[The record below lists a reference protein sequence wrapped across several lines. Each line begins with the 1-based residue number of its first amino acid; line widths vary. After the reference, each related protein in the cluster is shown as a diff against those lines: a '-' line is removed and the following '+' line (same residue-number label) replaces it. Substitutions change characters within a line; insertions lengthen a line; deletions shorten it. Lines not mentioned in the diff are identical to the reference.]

1 MIRPVLS
8 TEKNGQEAIFSVFRS
23 GRGIF
28 ACEGREH
35 TALKGIPARRHGA
48 EYAFW
53 PRAVP
58 GELPVFTVPAA
69 SLRSSPDFWESRF
82 PARPSCPA
90 GNASAVRFSGKRTCR
105 KGGLPRPFC
114 CRRNRPGKENAPAG
128 GKAVPERRESAD
140 SSRIS
145 SCGIPLPAASFP
157 LLRAGRGAAPC
168 PPETWAVHRGIQT
181 CAAPC
186 RKRAWSGRR
195 RPVPPR

>member
-1 MIRPVLS
+1 MGRNMPF
-8 TEKNGQEAIFSVFRS
+8 GRAPFRGS
-23 GRGIF
+23 CLF
-28 ACEGREH
+28 
-35 TALKGIPARRHGA
+35 LPRRRTFG
-48 EYAFW
+48 F
-53 PRAVP
+53 PDV
-58 GELPVFTVPAA
+58 GG
-69 SLRSSPDFWESRF
+69 SLF

-114 CRRNRPGKENAPAG
+114 CREGDGRFSARSRPGKENAPAG
-128 GKAVPERRESAD
+128 GKAVPERRESAEF
-140 SSRIS
+140 SRIS
-145 SCGIPLPAASFP
+145 SCRIPLPAASFP